1 MQMIQHTACAG
12 LILIGALFMGIAA
25 IGLLRMP
32 DLFMRMSCTT
42 KASTLG
48 MGCLMMA
55 VAIRFPSLEIVTR
68 ALAVTLFV
76 FLTSPVAAHM
86 IARAGYVSGVPL
98 WSGTIADQL
107 CNRYDRCTCTLGSC
121 PLTDDDGGSGSR
133 EPVNGE
139 SIGRQPDDEVP
150 GIT

>member
-1 MQMIQHTACAG
+1 MQEVICAV
-12 LILIGALFMGIAA
+12 LVMIGALFMGIAG

-48 MGCLMMA
+48 MGFLMMA
-55 VAIRFPSLEIVTR
+55 VAVRFPNLEIITR

-86 IARAGYVSGVPL
+86 IARAAYVSGVKL
-98 WSGTIADQL
+98 WRKTLVDQL
-107 CNRYDRCTCTLGSC
+107 CDR
-121 PLTDDDGGSGSR
+121 
-133 EPVNGE
+133 
-139 SIGRQPDDEVP
+139 
-150 GIT
+150 

>member
-1 MQMIQHTACAG
+1 MQEFICA
-12 LILIGALFMGIAA
+12 ILVAIGTLFMGIAG

-48 MGCLMMA
+48 MGFLMMA
-55 VAIRFPSLEIVTR
+55 VAVRFPNLEIITR

-86 IARAGYVSGVPL
+86 IARAAYVSGVQL
-98 WSGTIADQL
+98 WKKTVVDQL
-107 CNRYDRCTCTLGSC
+107 CNRYDRCTCTLDSC
-121 PLTDDDGGSGSR
+121 PTSD
-133 EPVNGE
+133 EPEEAASTGA
-139 SIGRQPDDEVP
+139 VP
-150 GIT
+150 ERNATG

>member
-1 MQMIQHTACAG
+1 MIENTVCAV
-12 LILIGALFMGIAA
+12 LVLIGSLFMGIAG

-48 MGCLMMA
+48 MGFLMMA
-55 VAIRFPSLEIVTR
+55 VAVRFPNLEIVTR

-98 WSGTIADQL
+98 WNKTIADQL
-107 CNRYDRCTCTLGSC
+107 CNQYDRCACTLESC
-121 PLTDDDGGSGSR
+121 PLLDDGERKDSR
-133 EPVNGE
+133 GLGNLEKPPTKPEDKG
-139 SIGRQPDDEVP
+139 P
-150 GIT
+150 GVT